1 MASRFQVF
9 DPFGD
14 ALLGGGREDA
24 LAAGRGGDRPPLSS
38 EEPWTVSP
46 RTDSAEPVTVRS
58 ARPERDDEIP
68 VEVDPL
74 AESGEVLRVAAEE
87 IAVEVELVHEEE
99 EEPCPQTLRSPVSEG
114 VSTNVQR
121 SRVA

>member
-1 MASRFQVF
+1 MASRFQVL

-14 ALLGGGREDA
+14 ALLGGGCEDA
-24 LAAGRGGDRPPLSS
+24 LAAGRGSDPPPPLD

-46 RTDSAEPVTVRS
+46 GTDSGEPVTVRS
-58 ARPERDDEIP
+58 ARPELP

-87 IAVEVELVHEEE
+87 IAVEVELVHEEDEE
-99 EEPCPQTLRSPVSEG
+99 EEPCPETLRSPVSEG